1 MRLPPQGDGPVQAR
15 AGLEYM
21 FRPSVIAVVGASRD
35 PAKWGRRILEYTG
48 RAGFSGTL
56 YGVNPGVADLK
67 VPRVTTVAALSD
79 IGQPID
85 LAVLARPASTTA
97 ELMDECAALGVKSV
111 LVPAAGFGE
120 LGGEHLAAEQRIVA
134 RAREAGIRLLGPNTF
149 GMFIAAS
156 RVNLTPREHIPP
168 GSVAMLSQSGNV
180 VVGMYEQARQ
190 VGIGFSACVGVG
202 NQVDVGLGE
211 LLAYFG
217 DDPASAAIAV
227 YVEGLRGSGAEFRA
241 GLAACRAAG
250 KPVVVLKSG
259 RSGQAASAVATHTGA
274 LASDGRVWQA
284 VLADAGAI
292 QVESTQDLVDTLAV
306 ACSVGRHRG
315 RAMVLTDGGGDS
327 VMAIDWLTA
336 SGLSMATL
344 SAQTRAGLDGLIPA
358 AAPRVEGR
366 NPVTLDTAGG
376 VEDDPML
383 LARCARLAAE
393 DEGVDLIVVGGLF
406 GGYPKMLA
414 GELACAAELIKLH
427 RSGHPVVMQ
436 SAFALSDAEP
446 LSRLKRA
453 GILVLPTIDRVAR
466 ALSRTLLP
474 CTSAESVLAGVVGQS
489 APASGP
495 VVLPVTESTELLRQG
510 GIDIP
515 PISVVRT
522 PRELAV
528 IAATASYPACV
539 KVADTAV
546 AHKSDVG
553 GVVLNLVDA
562 TEVRMAGDRLWARF
576 PVSPLLV
583 MPSLPRGTE
592 FLVGTGSDP
601 LFGPFVVVGKGGIW
615 AETDADL
622 AILMAPVDEKSARQ
636 ALLSLRCAPTFTGR
650 RGQPAIDLTA
660 MAGLIVAMSRLAAEH
675 PELSVE
681 SNPVIAYIDGYA
693 VADVRA
699 SRQTGRYITK

>member
-1 MRLPPQGDGPVQAR
+1 
-15 AGLEYM
+15 
-21 FRPSVIAVVGASRD
+21 
-35 PAKWGRRILEYTG
+35 LEYTS

-67 VPRVTTVAALSD
+67 VPRVSTVAALSD

-97 ELMDECAALGVKSV
+97 HLLDECAAVGVKSV
-111 LVPAAGFGE
+111 LVTAAGFGE

-156 RVNLTPREHIPP
+156 RVNLTPREHVPP
-168 GSVAMLSQSGNV
+168 GSVALLSQSGNV

-190 VGIGFSACVGVG
+190 AGIGFSACVGVG

-211 LLAYFG
+211 LLAYFA
-217 DDPASAAIAV
+217 DDPASGAIAV

-259 RSGQAASAVATHTGA
+259 RSGHAASAVATHTGA
-274 LASDGRVWQA
+274 LASDERVWQA

-292 QVESTQDLVDTLAV
+292 QVESTQNLVDALAV

-344 SAQTRAGLDGLIPA
+344 SAQTRAGLDELIPA

-393 DEGVDLIVVGGLF
+393 DESVDLIVVGGLF

-414 GELACAAELIKLH
+414 GELACAAELIELH
-427 RSGHPVVMQ
+427 KSGHPVVMQ

-446 LSRLKRA
+446 LGRLKRA
-453 GILVLPTIDRVAR
+453 GIIVLPTIDRVAR

-474 CTSAESVLAGVVGQS
+474 FPSADSVRAGVAGQS
-489 APASGP
+489 ASASGP
-495 VVLPVTESTELLRQG
+495 VVLPVTESTELLRQS

-515 PISVVRT
+515 PISVART
-522 PRELAV
+522 QRELAV

-546 AHKSDVG
+546 AHKSDAG
-553 GVVLNLVDA
+553 GVLLNLADA
-562 TEVRMAGDRLWARF
+562 TEVQMAADQLWARF
-576 PVSPLLV
+576 PDSPLLV
-583 MPSLPRGTE
+583 MPSLPGGTE

-622 AILMAPVDEKSARQ
+622 AILMAPVDEKSARR

-660 MAGLIVAMSRLAAEH
+660 MAGLIVKMSRLAAEH

-681 SNPVIAYIDGYA
+681 SNPIIAYTDGYA

-699 SRQTGRYITK
+699 SRLISADGPVHHEMIRCQQDE

>member
-1 MRLPPQGDGPVQAR
+1 
-15 AGLEYM
+15 M

-56 YGVNPGVADLK
+56 YGVNPGVADLN

-85 LAVLARPASTTA
+85 LVVLARPASTTA
-97 ELMDECAALGVKSV
+97 ELIDECAALGVKAV
-111 LVPAAGFGE
+111 LVTAAGFGE
-120 LGGEHLAAEQRIVA
+120 LGGEHLAAEQRIAA

-156 RVNLTPREHIPP
+156 GVNLTPREHIPP

-190 VGIGFSACVGVG
+190 AGIGFSACVGVG

-211 LLAYFG
+211 LLAYFA

-250 KPVVVLKSG
+250 KPVVVLKAG
-259 RSGQAASAVATHTGA
+259 RSGHAASAVATHTGA
-274 LASDGRVWQA
+274 LASDERVWQA

-344 SAQTRAGLDGLIPA
+344 SARTRAGLDELIPA
-358 AAPRVEGR
+358 AAPRVQAR

-406 GGYPKMLA
+406 GGYPKMLD
-414 GELACAAELIKLH
+414 GELACAAELVKLH
-427 RSGHPVVMQ
+427 QSGHRVVMQ

-453 GILVLPTIDRVAR
+453 GVVVLPTIDRVAR

-474 CTSAESVLAGVVGQS
+474 STYADGMGAGTVGQS
-489 APASGP
+489 APAAGP
-495 VVLPVTESTELLRQG
+495 VVLPVTESVELLRRS
-510 GIDIP
+510 GINLP

-522 PRELAV
+522 PGELAA
-528 IAATASYPACV
+528 IAGTASYPACV
-539 KVADTAV
+539 KIADPAV

-553 GVVLNLVDA
+553 GVCLNLADA
-562 TEVRMAGDRLWARF
+562 VEVQLAAERLWARF
-576 PVSPLLV
+576 PDSPLLV
-583 MPSLPRGTE
+583 MPSMPGGTE
-592 FLVGTGSDP
+592 FLVGTGNDP

-622 AILMAPVDEKSARQ
+622 AILMAPVDEKSARG

-650 RGQPAIDLTA
+650 RGRPTIDLPA

-681 SNPVIAYIDGYA
+681 SNPVIAYADGYA

-699 SRQTGRYITK
+699 SRQAG